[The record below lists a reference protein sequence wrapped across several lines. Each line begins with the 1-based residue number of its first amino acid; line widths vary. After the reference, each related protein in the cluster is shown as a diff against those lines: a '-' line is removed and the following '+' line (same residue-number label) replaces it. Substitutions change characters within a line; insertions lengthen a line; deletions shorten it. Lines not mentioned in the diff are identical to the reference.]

1 MTTVATI
8 QEEEYNKRFSL
19 ETWKT
24 LSRHAR
30 PYLRN
35 FVGLVISAV
44 VLAACEGL
52 FTMLLK
58 YTIDVARSGRP
69 AEALLPL
76 AAAYVGVSLGF
87 ALSVM
92 VFIRQAGRIST
103 GIAYDIR
110 SKAFGHLQDLS
121 FSFYDRRPAGW
132 LVARLTSDCDRIS
145 RTIAWGSLDM
155 IWGSCMVIG
164 LSVIM
169 LVFDWKLGLLVLTI
183 MPPLVLVSAFF
194 QKRILT
200 ASRAVRKHN
209 STITAGYS
217 ECIMGV
223 RTTKVLV
230 REGQNL
236 REFEDKTGKMYE
248 HSVINAILTSAYLPI
263 VLVLGSIGSGIALWI
278 GGSRAAVAGASAE
291 IGTLI
296 LFISCAGMMIWPILE
311 MARVFSELQG
321 TQAAAERVFGLI
333 ETEPDV
339 RDTPEALAALAR
351 YRNLAPVEGTAPD
364 GHDERIENI
373 EFRNVGFEYVEG
385 QTVLEDFSLTVRAGQ
400 TVALVGPTG
409 GGKTTVVSLLCRFY
423 EPTAGEI
430 LINGVE
436 YRKRSLAWLQGSLG
450 IVLQQPHLFND
461 TVAENIR
468 YGRLDATDD
477 EVADA
482 AGKVHAH
489 DFISKMDDAYQTS
502 VGEGGSS
509 LSTGQKQL
517 VSFARAVLADPQI
530 FVMDEATSS
539 VDTETERLIQDG
551 LAGVLAGRISFII
564 AHRLSTIRS
573 SDMIVV
579 IDGGRIVEQGT
590 HASLI
595 ADRGRY
601 YKLYTNQFA
610 EERTS
615 ELLAPPCPEQSEV
628 GREAGRTPGSNERER
643 DK

>member
-8 QEEEYNKRFSL
+8 HEEEYRKQFSL
-19 ETWKT
+19 DTWKT
-24 LSRHAR
+24 LARHGR
-30 PYLRN
+30 PYLRD
-35 FVGLVISAV
+35 FVGLAISAV
-44 VLAACEGL
+44 LLAASEGL

-58 YTIDVARSGRP
+58 YTIDVVRSGRP
-69 AEALLPL
+69 GEALLPL
-76 AAAYVGVSLGF
+76 AATYLAVSLVF

-92 VFIRQAGRIST
+92 AFIRQAGRIST
-103 GIAYDIR
+103 GVAHDIR

-145 RTIAWGSLDM
+145 RTIAWGSLDI
-155 IWGSCMVIG
+155 IWGSCMVVG

-169 LVFDWKLGLLVLTI
+169 LVYDWKLGLLVLTI

-209 STITAGYS
+209 STITAGYN

-230 REGQNL
+230 REAQNL

-248 HSVINAILTSAYLPI
+248 HSVLNAILTSTYLPI
-263 VLVLGSIGSGIALWI
+263 VLVLGSIGSGIALWV
-278 GGSRAAVAGASAE
+278 GGSRAVAAAEAGASVE

-296 LFISCAGMMIWPILE
+296 LFISCAGMLIWPILE

-351 YRNLAPVEGTAPD
+351 YRDLAPVEGTAPD
-364 GHDERIENI
+364 GHDERIEHI
-373 EFRNVGFEYVEG
+373 EFRNVSFEYVG
-385 QTVLEDFSLTVRAGQ
+385 GPTVLGDFSLTVRAGQ

-436 YRKRSLAWLQGSLG
+436 YRKRSLAWLQGNLG

-489 DFISKMDDAYQTS
+489 DFISEMADAYQTS
-502 VGEGGSS
+502 VGEGGST

-517 VSFARAVLADPQI
+517 VSLARAVLADPQI

-539 VDTETERLIQDG
+539 VDTETEGLIQDG

-573 SDMIVV
+573 ADMILV

-601 YKLYTNQFA
+601 YELYTNQFA
-610 EERTS
+610 EERTIQ
-615 ELLAPPCPEQSEV
+615 LLARPDDEPEESL
-628 GREAGRTPGSNERER
+628 
-643 DK
+643 

>member
-1 MTTVATI
+1 MTTVATL
-8 QEEEYNKRFSL
+8 QEEEYDKQFNL
-19 ETWKT
+19 DTWKT
-24 LSRHAR
+24 LARHAR

-35 FVGLVISAV
+35 FVGLAISAITV
-44 VLAACEGL
+44 AACEAL
-52 FTMLLK
+52 FTVLPK
-58 YTIDVARSGRP
+58 YAIDAIRSGRG
-69 AEALLPL
+69 AGALWPL
-76 AAAYVGVSLGF
+76 AAAYLAVSLAF
-87 ALSVM
+87 AVGVM

-103 GIAYDIR
+103 GIAHDIR
-110 SKAFGHLQDLS
+110 RRAFEHLQDLS

-145 RTIAWGSLDM
+145 RTIAWGSMDI
-155 IWGSCMVIG
+155 IWGSFMVIG
-164 LSVIM
+164 LAVIM
-169 LVFDWKLGLLVLTI
+169 LIFDWKLALLVLTI
-183 MPPLVLVSAFF
+183 LPPMVWVSAAF
-194 QKRILT
+194 QKHILA
-200 ASRAVRKHN
+200 ASRAVRKQN
-209 STITAGYS
+209 STITAAYS

-236 REFEDKTGKMYE
+236 REFEDKTDRMYG
-248 HSVINAILTSAYLPI
+248 HSVLNAILTSAYLPI
-263 VLVLGSIGSGIALWI
+263 VLTLGSIGGGIALWV
-278 GGSRAAVAGASAE
+278 GGSQAIAAGEAGRDVE

-296 LFISCAGMMIWPILE
+296 LFISCAGMLIWPVLE
-311 MARVFSELQG
+311 IARVFADLQG

-333 ETEPDV
+333 ETELEV
-339 RDTPEALAALAR
+339 RDTPEALAALAENHDR
-351 YRNLAPVEGTAPD
+351 EPADGLAPD
-364 GHDERIENI
+364 GLDERIERV
-373 EFRNVGFEYVEG
+373 EFRNVGFQYVQG
-385 QTVLEDFSLTVRAGQ
+385 QTVLDDFSLTACAGQ
-400 TVALVGPTG
+400 TIALVGPTG
-409 GGKTTVVSLLCRFY
+409 GGKSTIVSLMCRFY
-423 EPTAGEI
+423 EPAAGRI

-436 YRKRSLAWLQGSLG
+436 YRRRSLAWLQRSLG

-482 AGKVHAH
+482 ARKVRAH
-489 DFISKMDDAYQTS
+489 GFINEMDDGYRTN

-517 VSFARAVLADPQI
+517 VSFARAVLANPQI

-539 VDTETERLIQDG
+539 VDTETELLIQEG

-573 SDMIVV
+573 ADMILV

-595 ADRGRY
+595 ANRGRY

-615 ELLAPPCPEQSEV
+615 QLLARSDDEPK
-628 GREAGRTPGSNERER
+628 
-643 DK
+643 DD

>member
-1 MTTVATI
+1 MTTVATV

-19 ETWKT
+19 DTWKA
-24 LSRHAR
+24 LARYAR
-30 PYLRN
+30 PYLRD
-35 FVGLVISAV
+35 FVGLAISAV
-44 VLAACEGL
+44 VVAACEGL
-52 FTMLLK
+52 FTMLPK
-58 YTIDVARSGRP
+58 YTIDVIRSGRP

-76 AAAYVGVSLGF
+76 AAAYVAVSLVF
-87 ALSVM
+87 ALSIM
-92 VFIRQAGRIST
+92 AFIRQAGRIST
-103 GIAYDIR
+103 GVAHDIR
-110 SKAFGHLQDLS
+110 SKAFEHLQDLS

-145 RTIAWGSLDM
+145 RTIAWGSLDI
-155 IWGSCMVIG
+155 IWGSCMVLG

-200 ASRAVRKHN
+200 ASRAVRKQN

-236 REFEDKTGKMYE
+236 REFEDKTGEMYE
-248 HSVINAILTSAYLPI
+248 HSVLNAILTSAYLPI

-278 GGSRAAVAGASAE
+278 GGSRALAASKAGASAE

-296 LFISCAGMMIWPILE
+296 LFISCAGMLIWPILE

-333 ETEPDV
+333 ETEPEV

-351 YRNLAPVEGTAPD
+351 NGQSEPAVGVAPD
-364 GHDERIENI
+364 GHDERIEHI
-373 EFRNVGFEYVEG
+373 EFRNVSFEYVEG
-385 QTVLEDFSLTVRAGQ
+385 QTVLDDFSLTVCAGQ

-461 TVAENIR
+461 TVTENIR

-489 DFISKMDDAYQTS
+489 DFISEMDDAYQTS

-517 VSFARAVLADPQI
+517 VSFARAVLAEPQI

-539 VDTETERLIQDG
+539 VDTETERLIQEG

-573 SDMIVV
+573 ADMILV

-615 ELLAPPCPEQSEV
+615 QLLARPDDEPEE
-628 GREAGRTPGSNERER
+628 E
-643 DK
+643 